1 MTENTIQVNTM
12 MDADTVCMLDTM
24 CDLDE
29 RNRAQTVRFL
39 IRQEYERRHGKRVVL
54 IGNNDMMVVDP
65 RFAESGQD
73 RKPA

>member
-1 MTENTIQVNTM
+1 
-12 MDADTVCMLDTM
+12 M